1 MEAVTP
7 AFIIGVILICLL
19 SSLAVWAP
27 RRAWVRC
34 WAVGLSGIIF
44 VSGYMTLT
52 DMLSRPKPM
61 SLAWA
66 EASVASA
73 DVLGSTFVEGE
84 AIYVWLR
91 LPGSMEPR
99 AYKLP
104 WNDQQAQQLQDALNE
119 AGETGTGVQMRQ
131 PFDPSEDTEEPLFY
145 ALPQPPS
152 PEKNYSSGQ
161 APVIYER
168 PDASSSSP
176 L

>member
-1 MEAVTP
+1 MPFVV
-7 AFIIGVILICLL
+7 GVILICLL

-34 WAVGLSGIIF
+34 WAVGLSAVIF
-44 VSGYMTLT
+44 VSGYATLA

-73 DVLGSTFVEGE
+73 DVLGSTFIEGE
-84 AIYVWLR
+84 AIFVWLR
-91 LPGSMEPR
+91 LPGSLEPR

-104 WNDQQAQQLQDALNE
+104 WNDKQAQQLQDAMNE
-119 AGETGTGVQMRQ
+119 AAETGTGVQMRQ
-131 PFDPSEDTEEPLFY
+131 PFDEADDTDEPLFY

-152 PEKNYSSGQ
+152 PEKNYSAGQ
-161 APVIYER
+161 APVIFER
-168 PDASSSSP
+168 PEDPSASS